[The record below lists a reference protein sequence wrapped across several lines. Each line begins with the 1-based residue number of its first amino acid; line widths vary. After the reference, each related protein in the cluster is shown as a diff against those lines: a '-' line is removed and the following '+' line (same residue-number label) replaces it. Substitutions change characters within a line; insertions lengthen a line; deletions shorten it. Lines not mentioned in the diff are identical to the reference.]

1 MELQELWRALF
12 RGERAIELLREQIAK
27 RPYLDTRA
35 AFNMIDK
42 DRDDFIR
49 SWELR
54 DFLADSGF
62 YATER
67 EL

>member
-1 MELQELWRALF
+1 M
-12 RGERAIELLREQIAK
+12 ELLREQIAK

-42 DRDDFIR
+42 DRDEFIR

-54 DFLADSGF
+54 DFLAESGF